1 MAFNWKMGLGTV
13 VNLAQKYGKYI
24 PVVGPAI
31 SVVADVAGAAGLG
44 GQPEPQQAK
53 EAVAQTMGVPVED
66 VEEIEEED

>member
-1 MAFNWKMGLGTV
+1 M

-44 GQPEPQQAK
+44 GQPEPEQAK
-53 EAVAQTMGVPVED
+53 AAIAQAMEVPVED
-66 VEEIEEED
+66 VEEPED